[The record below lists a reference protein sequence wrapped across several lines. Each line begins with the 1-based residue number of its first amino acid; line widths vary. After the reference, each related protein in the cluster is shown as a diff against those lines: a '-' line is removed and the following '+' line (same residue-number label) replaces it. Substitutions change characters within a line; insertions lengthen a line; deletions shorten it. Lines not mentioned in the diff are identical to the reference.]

1 MIGADV
7 SGKTGEQEPSIP
19 YPGGVKPFPGA
30 KPGVAAPIANSGK
43 QGLTN
48 AEKAVWYT
56 RPVPLNVGTSS
67 LSQISAASDRNS
79 YAYNTW
85 YDKSDVK
92 GNFKLLDP
100 SLQLLYTAV
109 AKSYSKRS
117 TGEALF
123 EDLVD
128 QSGYQSTVGNRV
140 GPHQL
145 VYQIAA
151 SRGILGADGTFNASK
166 WLKDFEKDQA
176 GGGGSRYG
184 TTTSTAT
191 QRSVSLTDPDTARM
205 VVNTALEAYLG
216 KSASPEQEAEFMK
229 ALRQHEK
236 KNARVTTQTAVTTT
250 SPGGSVSNTSSMTKG
265 GSNSQQ
271 FAADWAMSQ
280 EGSAEFRAA
289 TDYMDAFM
297 NALKNSSDVVG

>member
-7 SGKTGEQEPSIP
+7 SGKTGKEEPSVP
-19 YPGGVKPFPGA
+19 YPGGIQPFPGA
-30 KPGVAAPIANSGK
+30 KPGVAPPIVNSGK

-56 RPVPLNVGTSS
+56 RPVPLNVGTTTVA
-67 LSQISAASDRNS
+67 QINAASDPNS
-79 YAYNTW
+79 YIYNTW

-92 GNFKLLDP
+92 SNFKLLDP
-100 SLQLLYTAV
+100 NLQILYTAV

-128 QSGYQSTVGNRV
+128 QSGYQSTIGNRV

-145 VYQIAA
+145 IYQIA
-151 SRGILGADGTFNASK
+151 SQRGILGADGTFNASK
-166 WLKDFEKDQA
+166 WLKDFEKDRES
-176 GGGGSRYG
+176 GGARYG

-191 QRSVSLTDPDTARM
+191 QRSVTLTDPDTARM

-216 KSASPEQEAEFMK
+216 KSATPEQEAEFMK
-229 ALRQHEK
+229 ALKQHEK
-236 KNARVTTQTAVTTT
+236 KSARVTTQTGTTTT
-250 SPGGSVSNTSSMTKG
+250 SPGGSVSSTSSMTRG

-297 NALKNSSDVVG
+297 NALKSSTDVVG